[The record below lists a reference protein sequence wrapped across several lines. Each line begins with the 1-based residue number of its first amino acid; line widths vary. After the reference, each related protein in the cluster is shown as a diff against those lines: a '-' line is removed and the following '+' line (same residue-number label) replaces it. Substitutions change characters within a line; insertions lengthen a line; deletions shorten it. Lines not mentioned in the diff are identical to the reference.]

1 MILSVIAILLQTA
14 TPIPIGD
21 YIPTVDSVTLLE
33 QLSTT
38 EAELQIQ
45 ATQVSVNGDQI
56 YWSNRPLLPSSDEL
70 PGVFGHIRWMVS
82 SGGYSLFG
90 VFQPI
95 VISLGVLLTIA
106 VLSILIHYGQI
117 LISLVYRFV
126 MSVINTV
133 IRLIPGIG

>member
-1 MILSVIAILLQTA
+1 MILSVIIILLQTA
-14 TPIPIGD
+14 TPIPLGD
-21 YIPTVDSVTLLE
+21 YIPTIDSVTLLE
-33 QLSTT
+33 RLSTT
-38 EAELQIQ
+38 EAQLQIQ
-45 ATQVSVNGDQI
+45 ATQVRVNDDQI
-56 YWSNRPLLPSSDEL
+56 YWNGRPLLPSSAEL
-70 PGVFGHIRWMVS
+70 PTSFGYIRWMVS

-95 VISLGVLLTIA
+95 VISLGILLTIA

-117 LISLVYRFV
+117 IISLVYRFV